1 MFTLLD
7 SLLHDATCASESG
20 MIDTTPDIAAHVSE
34 PQELVDVAYLVV
46 AADAKA
52 PEHDHIVEAPPLSRV
67 TEQFEEA
74 SDVTG
79 LSTNQPAAASA
90 DVALV
95 AQAQVQATDC
105 IAVETKVQ
113 ATDAIHSTAIA
124 TVDVTVS
131 PDDARSVDHSEDALA
146 AELESMPSMVAD
158 AGQLQATDG
167 FVVDTELQATD
178 EIVVDTEEQTTDVIR
193 STAIAT
199 VDVTVPQDDARSAD
213 HSEDTLTAE
222 PDSMPSMAA
231 DAEIEPADA
240 REGNDVATEESVTVL
255 SSASLGGA
263 DDHGGP
269 DAWWAQDAFALGLAS
284 GGLSS
289 AQAAHEA
296 PMVESVGDTKE
307 PEAESMG
314 LSPPSPA
321 DSVEKTAQWD
331 TRQALGA
338 NVSVMKHIS
347 HAPFSPLMP
356 LPQHAA
362 GSHSIQRQSA
372 RASLGTKAS
381 VWRNATEIALSPEPS
396 LQLLVPT
403 SQSKPEKYTRP
414 AAIAGSSPMQNTAAV
429 SATAPDLVEA
439 DHMRR
444 ARGVRS
450 AFSSL

>member
-1 MFTLLD
+1 MHGPHQAYTPMFTLLD

-113 ATDAIHSTAIA
+113 ATDAIH
-124 TVDVTVS
+124 
-131 PDDARSVDHSEDALA
+131 
-146 AELESMPSMVAD
+146 
-158 AGQLQATDG
+158 
-167 FVVDTELQATD
+167 
-178 EIVVDTEEQTTDVIR
+178 